1 MTPSTMKP
9 PLNLKSKNKT
19 GINDTQNGL
28 DDLEKLT
35 LPLLSS
41 EKKFLHPYLSRNLN
55 SFS

>member
-1 MTPSTMKP
+1 MKP